1 MRLIEARNKMHH
13 GTFNSEGQ
21 FVDKDGNPIEL
32 KTSSFDPSDLDTIK
46 DILDKARDWAKEHG
60 VNPPPSFDP
69 FNMDGNGDASGS
81 SSSNN
86 SDSSSSGS
94 GESSNSSDV
103 SSNNN
108 NSSNSQN
115 GSQGNSQGQS
125 SDSGDP
131 SGAGGDEGD
140 ASDSGNNDSQN
151 QSQGNS
157 GDSSNNSSNSSGGS
171 GENKHEKIP
180 PDPKKTYVDIR
191 NNKHYKWDGT
201 KFVEVPA

>member
-69 FNMDGNGDASGS
+69 FNMGGNGGASGGSSSSSSGS
-81 SSSNN
+81 SSSNT

-94 GESSNSSDV
+94 GEF
-103 SSNNN
+103 
-108 NSSNSQN
+108 
-115 GSQGNSQGQS
+115 
-125 SDSGDP
+125 
-131 SGAGGDEGD
+131 
-140 ASDSGNNDSQN
+140 
-151 QSQGNS
+151 
-157 GDSSNNSSNSSGGS
+157 
-171 GENKHEKIP
+171 
-180 PDPKKTYVDIR
+180 R
-191 NNKHYKWDGT
+191 
-201 KFVEVPA
+201 

>member
-46 DILDKARDWAKEHG
+46 DILDKAREWANEHG

-69 FNMDGNGDASGS
+69 FNMDGNGDASGESSS
-81 SSSNN
+81 SSSN
-86 SDSSSSGS
+86 SS
-94 GESSNSSDV
+94 ENSSDD

-108 NSSNSQN
+108 NSSNSQD

-157 GDSSNNSSNSSGGS
+157 GDSSNNSNDSSEGNE
-171 GENKHEKIP
+171 ENEDEQEKIP